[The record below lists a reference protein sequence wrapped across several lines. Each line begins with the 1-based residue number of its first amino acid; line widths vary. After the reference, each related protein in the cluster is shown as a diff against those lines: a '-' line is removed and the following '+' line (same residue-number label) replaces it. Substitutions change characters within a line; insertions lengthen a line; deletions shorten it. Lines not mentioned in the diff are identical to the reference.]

1 MSIRAEKITN
11 TNQVNTTQKGSQNS
25 DVKTSN
31 ANIEFKNNT
40 SVDSEII
47 NFIQALQTSLTNE
60 EKISEIKKQYPVLTD
75 EQIQEYISIANQ
87 LTENTSD
94 VNKTKPAT
102 EVSDTDTEDT
112 TTDVPPEN
120 NEEEASVVTEEEKT
134 SPEWKNKTP
143 VEKLNIYLDSYLTK
157 NDKKYASLTT
167 EEEKLE
173 YRKQQF
179 EKLGQIA
186 EEDYSKFLNAS
197 TLEQNTIVS
206 KFSEVLEALHSENIS
221 IDDFVNMDNNMQRHQ
236 LIEDAKT
243 KKFVKD
249 LKNLIPEEVR
259 NSKEWQ
265 NKSPEEKL
273 NVYLDEIFKKEDP
286 EYNKLK
292 TAEEKQAY
300 ISSKADKML
309 TKLFPGVEEKGKKSL
324 KNIATECINLI
335 ENNKEIKA
343 KDIKKLIAKENI
355 KDLSEDAR
363 YTWNDAAVRIKKK
376 GGKVNYK
383 TIREEIKNDP
393 NIDPKIKKEILETC
407 DTLEKID
414 KTGRELCHFIN
425 YDKVAKDNGYK
436 NVNELISKTVNKN
449 TNPEELKRL
458 AQNIKPE
465 EFNHLVKHLKALGY
479 NEQFIQELSKCRDVK
494 FAVAVTKGD
503 GAGAENELYHILK
516 HGKRETALIC
526 TKVAMGMSQKA
537 RQEFETNGFN
547 RVDEKYTRLIATG
560 MNDVLS
566 PKQIATD
573 MKAISDSKQAAPA
586 AIAMASESLIETAKD
601 DTARVELSK
610 NLSTIDNE
618 YILEGLAA
626 GSKYV
631 ESKSAKTQYNNY
643 VTTAAQNYPPE
654 TQAKIK
660 TAMATGQVS
669 QETLS
674 QTTPATTDKASS
686 NSNTNTNSN
695 ATASYAPAKTNTT
708 TTQGASQPA
717 AKQQTGTQN
726 ATAQTVQ
733 AIANS
738 SRRTSV
744 SSENSQTSQTSD
756 TSETT
761 KSSKT
766 TSMEKEET
774 ESIKRMQEETL
785 LEVEREEAAQK
796 AKETEEKIR
805 QSISEYDA
813 KKLVEQTV
821 EDTLEQL
828 DLDGNITKSEKEK
841 IKQQLMN
848 AGSITAIYEIVAQL
862 GAKEIFLDRLIN
874 SSAYAINAFVD
885 NISDQSIIEELYL
898 KCSIDTIKKDLLN
911 KLPQDRIH
919 ALMQSKKIDNLQDLD
934 YKIIAEFINKNIGSM
949 TYQDFKEYAKY
960 LPGDVRERMEERFKQ
975 FRGIETAEQ
984 TAQNTQPENEQS
996 FVIDEEEQQPQDT
1009 TLAKVNP
1016 PKKAKNPTIQQS
1028 PLMSNVISSDKDTVS
1043 VLEQPE
1049 QKDTTELAMNDTVLT
1064 PGSDA
1069 WREKYGRYDYQPTT
1083 AFTTAEGDYFNGY
1096 FGSNKV
1102 GMRTTVNKKFPH
1114 GIKFNA

>member
-1 MSIRAEKITN
+1 MSIRAENITN
-11 TNQVNTTQKGSQNS
+11 TNQVNTTKKGSQNS
-25 DVKTSN
+25 GVQASN

-47 NFIQALQTSLTNE
+47 KFIQTLQTSLTNE
-60 EKISEIKKQYPVLTD
+60 EKIAAVKKQYPALPD
-75 EQIQEYISIANQ
+75 EQIHEYISMANQ

-94 VNKTKPAT
+94 VNKTKTAT
-102 EVSDTDTEDT
+102 EVSDTDTEDS

-120 NEEEASVVTEEEKT
+120 NEEETSVVSEEEKT

-143 VEKLNIYLDSYLTK
+143 VERLNIYLDSYLTK
-157 NDKKYASLTT
+157 NDKKYASLTN
-167 EEEKLE
+167 EDEKAE
-173 YRKQQF
+173 YRSQQF
-179 EKLGQIA
+179 QKLGKIA
-186 EEDYSKFLNAS
+186 GENYNKFLNAS

-221 IDDFVNMDNNMQRHQ
+221 IDAFVNMDNNMQRHQ

-243 KKFVKD
+243 KKIVNN

-259 NSKEWQ
+259 NSKEWK
-265 NKSPEEKL
+265 NKSSEEKL
-273 NVYLDEIFKKEDP
+273 NVYLDEILKKEDP

-309 TKLFPGVEEKGKKSL
+309 DRFFPELEEKGKKRL

-343 KDIKKLIAKENI
+343 KDIKKLIAQENI
-355 KDLSEDAR
+355 NDLSGDAK
-363 YTWNDAAVRIKKK
+363 YTWNDAAAKIDKE
-376 GGKVNYK
+376 GGKATYR

-407 DTLEKID
+407 NTLEKID

-465 EFNHLVKHLKALGY
+465 EFNHLAEHLKALGY
-479 NEQFIQELSKCRDVK
+479 NKQFIQDLSKCRDVK
-494 FAVAVTKGD
+494 FAVAVTKD
-503 GAGAENELYHILK
+503 NGADAENELFHMHK
-516 HGKRETALIC
+516 HGKPETANIC
-526 TKVAMGMSQKA
+526 TKVAMGMSQTA

-547 RVDEKYTRLIATG
+547 RVDKKYTRLIATG
-560 MNDVLS
+560 MNEVLS

-586 AIAMASESLIETAKD
+586 AMAMASESLIETAKD
-601 DTARVELSK
+601 DATRVELSK

-631 ESKSAKTQYNNY
+631 ESQSAKTQYNNY

-660 TAMATGQVS
+660 TAMTTGQVS

-674 QTTPATTDKASS
+674 QTTPAATKTSS
-686 NSNTNTNSN
+686 NTNSN
-695 ATASYAPAKTNTT
+695 APASNAPAKANTT
-708 TTQGASQPA
+708 TTQNGANQPA
-717 AKQQTGTQN
+717 AGQQTV
-726 ATAQTVQ
+726 AQTVQ

-744 SSENSQTSQTSD
+744 SSENSQTPQTAS
-756 TSETT
+756 TSKTP

-766 TSMEKEET
+766 TSIEKDEAD
-774 ESIKRMQEETL
+774 SIKRIQEETIH
-785 LEVEREEAAQK
+785 EVEREEAAQK

-805 QSISEYDA
+805 QSINEYDA
-813 KKLVEQTV
+813 QKLVEQTV
-821 EDTLEQL
+821 EDTLKQL
-828 DLDGNITKSEKEK
+828 AFDGNITKSEKEK
-841 IKQQLMN
+841 IRQQLMN
-848 AGSITAIYEIVAQL
+848 AGSITEIYEIVSQL

-885 NISDQSIIEELYL
+885 NINDQSIIEELYL
-898 KCSIDTIKKDLLN
+898 KCSIDTIKNDLLN
-911 KLPQDRIH
+911 KLPKDRIH
-919 ALMQSKKIDNLQDLD
+919 ALMQAKKIDNLQDLD

-949 TYQDFKEYAKY
+949 TYQDFKAYAKY
-960 LPGDVRERMEERFKQ
+960 LPEDVREQMEERFKQ

-996 FVIDEEEQQPQDT
+996 FVIEEQSKPQDT
-1009 TLAKVNP
+1009 TLAQVNP
-1016 PKKAKNPTIQQS
+1016 PERTKNPTIQQS
-1028 PLMSNVISSDKDTVS
+1028 DLMSNVISPDKDDVS
-1043 VLEQPE
+1043 VLEQPKQPE
-1049 QKDTTELAMNDTVLT
+1049 EKDTTELAMNDTVYT

-1069 WREKYGRYDYQPTT
+1069 WRKKYGRFNYQPTT
-1083 AFTTAEGDYFNGY
+1083 AFTTAALEEDDKLSSYPPQTVPNWKYNGKKLKY
-1096 FGSNKV
+1096 
-1102 GMRTTVNKKFPH
+1102 TV
-1114 GIKFNA
+1114 